1 MADCDAAIAL
11 NAEYAKAYLKKG
23 DIKMDQELWEEAVQ
37 EYSKLKNIA
46 PQTPGLREKLRAAQI
61 EVKKSKRKN
70 YYTILNVDKGAGE
83 SQIKKAYRLAAI
95 KWHPDKHANKSEEE

>member
-1 MADCDAAIAL
+1 MAECDAAIAL
-11 NAEYAKAYLKKG
+11 NTEYAKAYLKKG

-46 PQTPGLREKLRAAQI
+46 PQTPSLREKLRAAQL

-70 YYTILNVDKGAGE
+70 YYAILDVVKGDGD
-83 SQIKKAYRLAAI
+83 SIIKKAYR
-95 KWHPDKHANKSEEE
+95 K